1 MDGCS
6 ATASIDMDTDRKIQE
21 TIRSEFGDAT
31 ILCIAHRLR
40 TIADYDR
47 VIVLGLDDDKHGVVM
62 GGWMRCRWMGRC
74 RASGGDGDTSRVAEA
89 SRIAVPCDVCG

>member
-1 MDGCS
+1 
-6 ATASIDMDTDRKIQE
+6 MDTDRKIQE

-47 VIVLGLDDDKHGVVM
+47 VIVLGLDDDQHGVVM
-62 GGWMRCRWMGRC
+62 DEVLMDGRC
-74 RASGGDGDTSRVAEA
+74 GTSGGDGDTSRVAEA
-89 SRIAVPCDVCG
+89 PRIAVPCDVCG